1 MVQEGARACGRAR
14 AAEDQLIHS
23 PEIAHAGVVLV
34 GNFSDAEVLA
44 ETESSFGPGARGV
57 PAHPSAPPPP
67 RGRLAMGKKGVK
79 KKGGAKKS
87 GAEPDPSPGLRF
99 LTARSRWASARWT
112 SAT

>member
-57 PAHPSAPPPP
+57 PRTPLRPPP
-67 RGRLAMGKKGVK
+67 RA
-79 KKGGAKKS
+79 
-87 GAEPDPSPGLRF
+87 
-99 LTARSRWASARWT
+99 ARHG
-112 SAT
+112 